1 MKEKNRDAEVKPR
14 GIGRPSALTPET
26 KEKFLAALR
35 VGSYL
40 QDAADYAG
48 IGRSTAMQWMA
59 KGRAGTKPEY
69 VDFVEA
75 VEGALSASITTDLA
89 EIAKAAKAGD
99 WRASAWR
106 LEHRHPTK
114 FGPQV
119 KVVEQ
124 ELSGF
129 LERLKEK
136 VPPDVYEQIL
146 SAAVA
151 DPG

>member
-1 MKEKNRDAEVKPR
+1 MKKQRIPTTR
-14 GIGRPSALTPET
+14 GVGRPSGLTPEV
-26 KEKFLAALR
+26 KEKFLRALR

-48 IGRSTAMQWMA
+48 IGRSTAMEWMA
-59 KGRAGTKPEY
+59 KGRAKTKPEFT
-69 VDFVEA
+69 DFLEA
-75 VEGALSASITTDLA
+75 VEGALSESINTDLT
-89 EIAKAAKAGD
+89 EIAKAAKDGD
-99 WRASAWR
+99 WRAAAWR

-129 LERLKEK
+129 LERVKEK